1 LSSNAAQSTKLSKG
15 GHGTAR
21 PLWWGTRQ
29 PFLIDKKHKNNYS
42 FPAMITISFYRQGIK
57 HQYTSSTME
66 LAYAHKRLLIKMY
79 GRSAFHGVSWFTVER
94 SEDKDKGFLQ
104 KPAF

>member
-1 LSSNAAQSTKLSKG
+1 MARRVPCG
-15 GHGTAR
+15 GGRANS
-21 PLWWGTRQ
+21 
-29 PFLIDKKHKNNYS
+29 FLIDKLLKNNYS

-66 LAYAHKRLLIKMY
+66 LAYAHKELLIKMY
-79 GRSAFHGVSWFTVER
+79 GRSAFHGVSWFTIER
-94 SEDKDKGFLQ
+94 LEDKDKGFLQ